1 MQGNLKMLSLV
12 SNTCNCKIVILPIIV
27 EHLSF
32 LEKKIES
39 IIFHQLT
46 LRNMTGLETL
56 FWKVQ

>member
-1 MQGNLKMLSLV
+1 MQGNLKMFSLV
-12 SNTCNCKIVILPIIV
+12 SNNCKIVILPIIV
-27 EHLSF
+27 EHLWF